1 MNKYL
6 KMRVAFLIATIGLVI
21 LGLVLTFIANAK
33 VKDFRSEAIDLL
45 KLNNNGAAIED
56 LAKTSSTSSMIAVVL
71 VVVGALFFYIFA
83 LIYIFSKNPKTQG
96 RKWPYIT
103 MLVLGALFVLVKL
116 AWTLPTYMKSEPMTL
131 EGSIHTEANLKLVSD
146 LYTSSYQGSLVAIT
160 LIAAVCSLAVIGFHI
175 VQLVLIKKARDNS
188 DIQYSEQIRNF
199 QQHQPKNNDLP

>member
-1 MNKYL
+1 MIVLNIGGQMNKYL

-96 RKWPYIT
+96 RK
-103 MLVLGALFVLVKL
+103 
-116 AWTLPTYMKSEPMTL
+116 
-131 EGSIHTEANLKLVSD
+131 
-146 LYTSSYQGSLVAIT
+146 
-160 LIAAVCSLAVIGFHI
+160 
-175 VQLVLIKKARDNS
+175 
-188 DIQYSEQIRNF
+188 
-199 QQHQPKNNDLP
+199 